1 MKTSRKIKLTL
12 EQARE
17 MYGKNE
23 SLDKML
29 LANFPEL
36 GVKKVV
42 KWEDLGE
49 ISGWFVNVN
58 CSIKEMLRLNTN
70 FVSNRNVF
78 ATESQAKSALAMA
91 QLSQLMKNVNGDWV
105 ADWDKDENKHVI
117 RRAMNNIGICTAM
130 NWYHFLSFPTAAIR
144 DQFLSDH
151 KQLIKTYF
159 EL

>member
-12 EQARE
+12 EQAQE

-36 GVKKVV
+36 GVKKVG
-42 KWEDLGE
+42 KWEDLRE
-49 ISGWFVNVN
+49 ISGWYVNTSCQVLPIDGV
-58 CSIKEMLRLNTN
+58 STD
-70 FVSNRNVF
+70 FDSNRALH
-78 ATESQAKSALAMA
+78 ATEQQALSTWAKP
-91 QLSQLMKNVNGDWV
+91 QLSQLMKHVNGDWV
-105 ADWDKDENKHVI
+105 ADWNTEDDKFVI
-117 RRAMNNIGICTAM
+117 RRYGNKLHKDIFNET
-130 NWYHFLSFPTAAIR
+130 YHFLSFPTAAIR

-151 KQLIKTYF
+151 IELIKTYF